1 MAPKAEIVASSQIKY
16 TLQVQDR
23 QFFIALIQWLD
34 EWLKI
39 NNLIRENSI
48 LKNEVSEPKWA
59 MDVFS
64 N

>member
-1 MAPKAEIVASSQIKY
+1 MTPKAEIVASSQIKY
-16 TLQVQDR
+16 ILQVQNR

-48 LKNEVSEPKWA
+48 LKNEVSELKWA